1 MKVIVLS
8 LLVSFYICDMKY
20 RVLSDEELQH
30 LEGDLKAF
38 LIING
43 IHGEEWEKMNR
54 EEPLKALALVELFSD
69 QVLQTVYEK
78 VRFLEH
84 RTPESCLVF
93 YFKEN
98 EQELIAI
105 QRNSAS
111 ALDLSTIDGIHHALS
126 NHLNELSVFTS
137 KKDYRSV
144 REEEVHQLIEQGAVL
159 SSEDFWSSL
168 QKII

>member
-1 MKVIVLS
+1 
-8 LLVSFYICDMKY
+8 MKY
-20 RVLSDEELQH
+20 RILSDEELQH

-43 IHGEEWEKMNR
+43 IHGEEWEKMNQQ
-54 EEPLKALALVELFSD
+54 EPTQAFALVELFSD

-78 VRFLEH
+78 VKFLEH

-93 YFKEN
+93 YFKEK

-105 QRNSAS
+105 QRNSTS
-111 ALDLSTIDGIHHALS
+111 EVDLSTIEGIHQALL
-126 NHLNELSVFTS
+126 NHLKELSVFTS
-137 KKDYRSV
+137 KKEYHV
-144 REEEVHQLIEQGAVL
+144 EREKEIHQLIEQGAVL
-159 SSEDFWSSL
+159 SSDEFWNSL